1 MFEEITFMIGFAVFS
16 VVMSYVLLVVTPEP
30 LNKFF
35 QVLAV
40 LGIVI
45 HELCHVLMCL
55 LTDTRIRT
63 MKILERSDNESK
75 FGLKYGGRVELEA
88 FNKLTFLQA
97 VLIGFAPLYISF
109 WLFFFLWEQLKN
121 PSLEVVVFYLYI
133 FIMVSLVLSATP
145 SLADLL
151 AIFGSFQF
159 DWRHS
164 LYQICLLLLSIWTVW
179 LSVTYFQFE
188 VFHEILTYFLILAGY
203 YAYKYGFRG
212 LKAFIQH
219 FLGERSSIGSERAN
233 INKLTRRRVK
243 LAKRT
248 REKEAQW

>member
-1 MFEEITFMIGFAVFS
+1 MFEEITFMVGFAVFS
-16 VVMSYVLLVVTPEP
+16 VVTSYVLLVVTPEP

-45 HELCHVLMCL
+45 HELCHALMCL
-55 LTDTRIRT
+55 LTNTQIRT
-63 MKILERSDNESK
+63 MKILEQSDSKSK
-75 FGLKYGGRVELEA
+75 FGLKYGGRVELKDHV
-88 FNKLTFLQA
+88 KLSFLQA
-97 VLIGFAPLYISF
+97 LLIGFAPLYLSF
-109 WLFFFLWEQLKN
+109 WLFFFLLEQLKN
-121 PSLEVVVFYLYI
+121 PSLEVVIFYLYI
-133 FIMVSLVLSATP
+133 FVMVSLVLSATP

-151 AIFGSFQF
+151 AILGSFQF

-179 LSVTYFQFE
+179 FGVLYFQFE
-188 VFHEILTYFLILAGY
+188 VFHEILTYFLILVGY
-203 YAYKYGFRG
+203 HVYKYGFRG

-219 FLGERSSIGSERAN
+219 FLGERISERAN

-243 LAKRT
+243 PAKRT

>member
-1 MFEEITFMIGFAVFS
+1 MFEEITFMVVFAVFS
-16 VVMSYVLLVVTPEP
+16 VVMSYILLVVTPEP

-75 FGLKYGGRVELEA
+75 FGLKYGGRIELKE

-97 VLIGFAPLYISF
+97 LLIGFAPLYISF

-121 PSLEVVVFYLYI
+121 PSLEVVIFYLYI
-133 FIMVSLVLSATP
+133 FIMVSLVLSAAP
-145 SLADLL
+145 SLADLF

-159 DWRHS
+159 DWRYS
-164 LYQICLLLLSIWTVW
+164 LYQICLLLLSICTVW
-179 LSVTYFQFE
+179 FGVTCFQFE
-188 VFHEILTYFLILAGY
+188 VFHEILMYFLILLGY
-203 YAYKYGFRG
+203 HVYKYGFRG
-212 LKAFIQH
+212 LRAFIQH

-233 INKLTRRRVK
+233 INKLTRRHVK
-243 LAKRT
+243 LAKV

>member
-1 MFEEITFMIGFAVFS
+1 MFEEITFMVGFAVFS
-16 VVMSYVLLVVTPEP
+16 VVMSYVLLVVAPEP

-45 HELCHVLMCL
+45 HELCHALMCL

-63 MKILERSDNESK
+63 MKILEQSDNKSK
-75 FGLKYGGRVELEA
+75 FGLKYGGRIELKELS
-88 FNKLTFLQA
+88 KLSFLQTL
-97 VLIGFAPLYISF
+97 LIGFAPLYLSF
-109 WLFFFLWEQLKN
+109 WLFFFLLEQLKN
-121 PSLEVVVFYLYI
+121 PSLEVVIFYLCI
-133 FIMVSLVLSATP
+133 FIMVSLVLSAAP

-179 LSVTYFQFE
+179 FGVIYFQFE
-188 VFHEILTYFLILAGY
+188 VFHEILTYFFILVGY
-203 YAYKYGFRG
+203 HVYKYGFRG
-212 LKAFIQH
+212 IKAFVQR
-219 FLGERSSIGSERAN
+219 FLGKRSSIGSERAN
-233 INKLTRRRVK
+233 IKKFTRRRVK

>member
-1 MFEEITFMIGFAVFS
+1 MFEEITFMVGFAVFS
-16 VVMSYVLLVVTPEP
+16 VVMSYILLVVAPEP

-63 MKILERSDNESK
+63 MKILEQSDNKSK
-75 FGLKYGGRVELEA
+75 FGLKYGGRIELKELS
-88 FNKLTFLQA
+88 KLTFLQA
-97 VLIGFAPLYISF
+97 LLIGFAPLYLSF

-121 PSLEVVVFYLYI
+121 PSLEVVIFYLYI
-133 FIMVSLVLSATP
+133 FIMVSLVLSAAP

-179 LSVTYFQFE
+179 FGVTYFQFE
-188 VFHEILTYFLILAGY
+188 VFHEILTYLLILVGY
-203 YAYKYGFRG
+203 YVYKYGLRG
-212 LKAFIQH
+212 LRTFVPR
-219 FLGERSSIGSERAN
+219 FLGKRSSIGSERVS
-233 INKLTRRRVK
+233 IKKLTRRRVK
-243 LAKRT
+243 PAKHKR
-248 REKEAQW
+248 EAQW

>member
-1 MFEEITFMIGFAVFS
+1 MFEEITFMVGFAVFS
-16 VVMSYVLLVVTPEP
+16 VVMSYVLLVVAPEP

-45 HELCHVLMCL
+45 HELCHALVCL

-63 MKILERSDNESK
+63 MKILEQSDNKSK
-75 FGLKYGGRVELEA
+75 FGLKYGGRIELKEL
-88 FNKLTFLQA
+88 NKLTFLQA
-97 VLIGFAPLYISF
+97 LLIGFAPLYISF
-109 WLFFFLWEQLKN
+109 WLFFFLLEQLKN
-121 PSLEVVVFYLYI
+121 PSLEVVIFYLYI
-133 FIMVSLVLSATP
+133 FIMVSLVLSAAP

-179 LSVTYFQFE
+179 FGVTYFQFE
-188 VFHEILTYFLILAGY
+188 VFHEILTYLLILAGY
-203 YAYKYGFRG
+203 YVYKYGFRG
-212 LKAFIQH
+212 LRTYVQRL
-219 FLGERSSIGSERAN
+219 LGKRSSTGSETEN
-233 INKLTRRRVK
+233 IKKLTRRRVK
-243 LAKRT
+243 PAKHR
-248 REKEAQW
+248 REAQW